1 MEEDTITVEVLGLSA
16 GLAAGNLSIHST
28 VMVEPK
34 VSYTDKDREEVR
46 AMPRGMDKAGFMGL
60 PPHRE
65 LLI

>member
-16 GLAAGNLSIHST
+16 CLAAGNLSIHST

-34 VSYTDKDREEVR
+34 VSYTDKDREVR